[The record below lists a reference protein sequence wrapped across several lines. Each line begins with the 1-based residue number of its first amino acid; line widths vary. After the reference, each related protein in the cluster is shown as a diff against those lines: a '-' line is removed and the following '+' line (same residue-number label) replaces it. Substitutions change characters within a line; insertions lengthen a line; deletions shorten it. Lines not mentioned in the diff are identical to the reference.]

1 MNKNMNKIIY
11 WMATIALISGCTAA
25 PEFSVVPQL
34 NFISMSRNTMK
45 QSKFPTD
52 SIRVVFGFQDGD
64 GDINIKDIA
73 NVYIIDKRQNAL
85 QEQYVVP
92 MIPKIGSNKGIS
104 GEITVTIHTTCCLPP
119 NGKPCE
125 KSSDF
130 PRDSLVYQIY
140 MIDKAGNK
148 SNVIE
153 TKPVFIECK

>member
-1 MNKNMNKIIY
+1 MKNIFFI
-11 WMATIALISGCTAA
+11 AAVIALFSACTAA
-25 PEFSVVPQL
+25 PDFSLVPEI

-52 SIRVVFGFQDGD
+52 SIRVVFGFKDGD
-64 GDINIKDIA
+64 GDINIKDTA
-73 NVYIIDKRQNAL
+73 NVFIFDKRQNAL

-92 MIPKIGSNKGIS
+92 MIPKIGSNKGVS

-125 KSSDF
+125 KLSDF
-130 PRDSLVYQIY
+130 PKDSLVYQIY
-140 MIDKAGNK
+140 MKDKAGNK

-153 TKPVFIECK
+153 TKPIFIECK